1 MPAET
6 LVHHEQPISPDVQK
20 PRYDALLIHGY
31 WMSEPKPGN
40 VRLALRSR
48 LAVRAAVLAYDGGR
62 GARKIV
68 IDLGHLW
75 GTDYPSEGNLMAKKL
90 ADKYSI
96 PHDAIILGENAYSTG
111 GEVKSFLE
119 LAKQNGWTSLLDVAF
134 ARHHW
139 TIPGVY
145 KQYGHEGISV
155 AYGNIEDIIREK
167 GNRTYKLR
175 RVLNPKAPEGERI
188 YVEKGKVH
196 NHVNGLIRGLAQ
208 SRYGLAYTLYEGAK
222 LVRMHM
228 PGFNYDAQEQKNKA
242 ARIDKGKEFIV
253 PIDVYSLNGK
263 RV

>member
-1 MPAET
+1 M
-6 LVHHEQPISPDVQK
+6 
-20 PRYDALLIHGY
+20 
-31 WMSEPKPGN
+31 
-40 VRLALRSR
+40 
-48 LAVRAAVLAYDGGR
+48 AVRAAVLAYDGGH
-62 GARKIV
+62 GAGKIV

-75 GTDYPSEGNLMAKKL
+75 GPDYPSEGKL
-90 ADKYSI
+90 IADELETKHHV
-96 PHDAIILGENAYSTG
+96 PHEAIILREEAFSTG

-145 KQYGHEGISV
+145 KEYGHEGMDV
-155 AYGNIEDIIREK
+155 AYGNIEDIIKEK
-167 GNRTYKLR
+167 GNRTYRLR
-175 RVLNPKAPEGERI
+175 RALNPKVPEGERI
-188 YVEKGKVH
+188 YVEKGKEH

-208 SRYGLAYTLYEGAK
+208 SKYGLAYTLYEGAK

-228 PGFNYDAQEQKNKA
+228 PGFNYDALEQKNKA
-242 ARIDKGKEFIV
+242 ARTDKGKEFII